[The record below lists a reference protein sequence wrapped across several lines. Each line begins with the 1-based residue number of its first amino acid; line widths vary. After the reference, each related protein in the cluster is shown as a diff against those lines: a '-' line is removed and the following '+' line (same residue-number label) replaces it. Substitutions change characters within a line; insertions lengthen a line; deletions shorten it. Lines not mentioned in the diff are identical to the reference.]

1 MLKAHRHEGKKVR
14 SGPTRPGGEGN
25 GGGGN
30 GGEGNRGN
38 EEAGGNLKQQG
49 ECQTTPGLPVE

>member
-1 MLKAHRHEGKKVR
+1 MLKAHRHEGKEVR
-14 SGPTRPGGEGN
+14 SGPTRP

-30 GGEGNRGN
+30 GGEGNRGD

>member
-25 GGGGN
+25 GG
-30 GGEGNRGN
+30 N